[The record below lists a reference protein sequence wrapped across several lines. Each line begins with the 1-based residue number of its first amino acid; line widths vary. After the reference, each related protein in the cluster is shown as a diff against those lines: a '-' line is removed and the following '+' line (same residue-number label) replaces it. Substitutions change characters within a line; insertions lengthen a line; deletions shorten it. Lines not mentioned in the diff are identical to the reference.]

1 MLTRKRIGR
10 YEPVYLVLYKYYHL
24 HLCERITMPRETHEP
39 GYNSVD
45 DSNPTRQSDGTW
57 VIRWRFWPYD
67 GGKSKPYRH
76 QGATKGEALA
86 KARAKAAE
94 LTIGRDHATWTPSS
108 KVSEFIDKV
117 STPSIEND
125 ARLRD
130 SSRARY
136 LAVIKYAV
144 GECTRHDHPASL
156 AGRTLHDIT
165 HHQDAFIR
173 LEACVLEVARLH
185 GSETARQMRNVI
197 EKHLMKQLIRHG
209 LIRQHEN
216 PLAGMPI
223 AYGTN
228 KTTNKPS
235 GGHALAEADYDRVL
249 AYLLA
254 IDPAE
259 GAVKPKRGPYTLDD
273 RIAMR
278 RNIVDATL
286 LQAVTGMRITETCT
300 VEPHEVKDN
309 AQGGVNIYI
318 PPEKAKTGVA
328 RTVTVLDARVAA
340 RIRDRRDGAV
350 TGQYIIGAPSDPTK
364 RWEPSN
370 RDKRARA
377 LYKEM
382 SVSLGI
388 DLMEA
393 EFRSH
398 GWRTTL
404 NMLYNH
410 LPDHIRAS
418 WFGHGVD
425 VNHSN
430 YSDSSV
436 DLSAMVTAATDRKS
450 RHLRAVGE

>member
-1 MLTRKRIGR
+1 MLTRKRIP
-10 YEPVYLVLYKYYHL
+10 ENKPPYLVLCTYH
-24 HLCERITMPRETHEP
+24 HQHGHERITMPRETHEP

-45 DSNPTRQSDGTW
+45 DSNPVRQSDGSW

-67 GGKSKPYRH
+67 GGKAKPYRH

-185 GSETARQMRNVI
+185 GSETARQMRNVL

-209 LIRQHEN
+209 LIRKHEN
-216 PLAGMPI
+216 PLAGMTI
-223 AYGTN
+223 DYGAV
-228 KTTNKPS
+228 KTTKKPS
-235 GGHALAEADYDRVL
+235 GGHALSEADYDRVL
-249 AYLLA
+249 AHLLA
-254 IDPAE
+254 IDPVE
-259 GAVKPKRGPYTLDD
+259 GTVKPKRGPYTLAD
-273 RIAMR
+273 RVAMR
-278 RNIVDATL
+278 RNTIDATL
-286 LQAVTGMRITETCT
+286 LQATTGLRITEACT
-300 VEPHEVKDN
+300 IEPREVKDN
-309 AQGGVNIYI
+309 AQGGINVYI
-318 PPEKAKTGVA
+318 PEGKSKTGEG
-328 RTVTVLDARVAA
+328 RTVTILDERVAA
-340 RIRDRRDGAV
+340 RIRDRRDNAARGHFV
-350 TGQYIIGAPSDPTK
+350 IGAPSDPSK
-364 RWEPSN
+364 VWDKSN
-370 RDKRARA
+370 RDKQVRA
-377 LYKEM
+377 LYKELADKL
-382 SVSLGI
+382 SI
-388 DLMEA
+388 PIMET

-404 NMLYNH
+404 NMIYNH
-410 LPDHIRAS
+410 LPAHIRAA
-418 WFGHGVD
+418 WFGHGED

-430 YSDSSV
+430 YSDRSV
-436 DLSAMVTAATDRKS
+436 DLSSMVTAATDRKS